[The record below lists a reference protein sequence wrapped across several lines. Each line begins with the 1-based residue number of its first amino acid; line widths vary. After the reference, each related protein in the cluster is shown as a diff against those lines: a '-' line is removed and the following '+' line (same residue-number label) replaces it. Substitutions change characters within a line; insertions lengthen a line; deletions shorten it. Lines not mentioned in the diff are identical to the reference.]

1 MNWVPTDRSF
11 LSLVQI
17 IQFGDVFLRQ
27 LKVIYINIRM
37 DSSRFAGLGQWDEA
51 AGGMVEFLLKNPE
64 CVLSWDRLPSLKGPP
79 DEYLSRVLTILKK
92 KSFNKVWVYTHF
104 QKIRR
109 TFWTNS
115 CNTGMSNCPRMRG
128 QYASTMIL
136 WLLHQLT
143 MGRC

>member
-17 IQFGDVFLRQ
+17 IQFGDIFLRQ

-37 DSSRFAGLGQWDEA
+37 DSSRFAGLGQWDESV
-51 AGGMVEFLLKNPE
+51 GIVESYFFNSGV
-64 CVLSWDRLPSLKGPP
+64 CVELGPLTLV
-79 DEYLSRVLTILKK
+79 EGTTGRVFEPGPYYTKK